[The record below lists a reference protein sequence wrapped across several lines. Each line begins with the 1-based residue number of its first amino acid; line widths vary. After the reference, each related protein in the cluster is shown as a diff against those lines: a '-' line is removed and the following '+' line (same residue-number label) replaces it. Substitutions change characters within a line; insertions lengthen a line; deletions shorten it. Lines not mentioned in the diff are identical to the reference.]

1 VTNENSETV
10 QAPLEAEG
18 GAYALGDAC
27 VLIENLKRQVETLQ
41 KSETKLGRQLK
52 RLQDTMARETAVALT
67 RSNLDAMRSAE
78 QKKQEKYM
86 KLLLENS
93 PDIIILFDKDSKF
106 SYCTDAFL
114 QKAKIAN
121 FGLINSRSFQE
132 VFRRFADDAWVDRL
146 FHMLSK
152 SMKENATVFFEEN
165 VDFGNVGDLRRY
177 EIHFTPMT
185 DETGSLEG
193 AMMLL
198 HDITDVERARE
209 EAEQA
214 RTSAERASAA
224 KSEFLA
230 NMSHE
235 MRTPMN
241 AIIGMTNIARS
252 SSDIEKKDYCLGK
265 IDDASNHLLGVINDI
280 LDMSKIEANKLDL
293 SYTEFDF
300 EKMLMK
306 MANVINFRVD
316 EKGQNFHVLIDKNI
330 PRTIVCDEQRLSQV
344 IANLLSNAV
353 KFTPENGAITLAA
366 HRVAIENDDCLLQ
379 INVIDSGIGVTDEQ
393 KDRLFRSF
401 EQADSSTSRK
411 FGGTGLGLAISK
423 RIVEMMNGKIWVGS
437 EPGKGST
444 FSFQFHALQGTSRQS
459 ESLLASGVNWDN
471 IRVLAVD
478 DSWEI
483 REYFKDIAERI
494 GITCDIAA
502 GGIEACKH
510 IEESGPYDVYFIDWK
525 MPGMNGIE
533 LSRRIGEYG
542 ASKSVIIMISAT
554 DWNLIADEAK
564 EAGVSKFIQKPLF
577 ASAIADCI
585 NQCLGTEPSA
595 RDDEEQDATD
605 CFAGYK
611 LMLVEDVEI
620 NREILISVL
629 EPTALEIVCA
639 ENGVEAVDLF
649 GSTPDDFDMIFMD
662 VHMPEMD
669 GYEATRRIRA
679 MDFEHAKEIPI
690 VAMTANVFREDIENC
705 LAAGMDDHVGKPLN
719 FDEVMRKLRQYLPRK
734 PRKSQAELSVNA

>member
-1 VTNENSETV
+1 MTNESNSEKNQVTTEMKGEV
-10 QAPLEAEG
+10 E
-18 GAYALGDAC
+18 DDTC

-52 RLQDTMARETAVALT
+52 RLQDTVERDKAVALT
-67 RSNLDAMRSAE
+67 RSNLDAVLTAE
-78 QKKQEKYM
+78 QRKQEKYM
-86 KLLLENS
+86 RLLLENS
-93 PDIIILFDKDSKF
+93 PDIILLFDKDGKF

-114 QKAKIAN
+114 QIAGIPS
-121 FGLINSRSFQE
+121 FGLINGRPFQE
-132 VFRRFADDAWVDRL
+132 VFKRFGDNAWIEELLVTFLDAMEKKNSISL
-146 FHMLSK
+146 
-152 SMKENATVFFEEN
+152 EES
-165 VDFGNVGDLRRY
+165 VDFGSSGKARRY

-185 DETGSLEG
+185 NETGNLEG

-209 EAEQA
+209 D
-214 RTSAERASAA
+214 AERASAA

-252 SSDIEKKDYCLGK
+252 SSDIDKKDYCLVK

-293 SYTEFDF
+293 SYTEFNF

-316 EKGQNFHVLIDKNI
+316 EKHQVFHVQIDKDI

-353 KFTPENGAITLAA
+353 KFTPENGSITLTA
-366 HRVAIENDDCLLQ
+366 RKVSEENDDCVFQ
-379 INVIDSGIGVTDEQ
+379 IEVTDTGIGITEEQ
-393 KDRLFRSF
+393 KSRLFQSF
-401 EQADSSTSRK
+401 AQADSSTSRK

-423 RIVEMMNGKIWVGS
+423 RIVEMMNGSIWIES
-437 EPGKGST
+437 EVGKGST
-444 FSFQFHALQGTSRQS
+444 FAFRFHALHGTSEQS
-459 ESLLASGVNWDN
+459 ESLLAPGINWDN
-471 IRVLAVD
+471 VRVLVVD

-483 REYFKDIAERI
+483 REYFKDIAQRI
-494 GITCDIAA
+494 GIACDIAS
-502 GGIEACKH
+502 GGIEACKY
-510 IEESGPYDVYFIDWK
+510 IEETGPYDIYFIDWK
-525 MPGMNGIE
+525 MPGMDGIE
-533 LSRRIGEYG
+533 LSRRINELG
-542 ASKSVIIMISAT
+542 SNKSVIIMISAT
-554 DWNLIADEAK
+554 DWNLIEDKAREV
-564 EAGVSKFIQKPLF
+564 GVSKFLPKPLF

-585 NQCLGTEPSA
+585 NQCLGMEPGAFDGS
-595 RDDEEQDATD
+595 EKQDVTD

-639 ENGVEAVDLF
+639 ENGVEAVEIF
-649 GSTPDDFDMIFMD
+649 GAAPEDFDMVFMD

-669 GYEATRRIRA
+669 GYEATRLIRA
-679 MDFEHAKEIPI
+679 MESEHAKEIPI
-690 VAMTANVFREDIENC
+690 VAMTANVFREDIEKC
-705 LAAGMDDHVGKPLN
+705 LASGMNDHVGKPLN
-719 FDEVMRKLRQYLPRK
+719 FDEVMQKLWQYLPDK
-734 PRKSQAELSVNA
+734 QKKTKKTQIKLSLHS

>member
-1 VTNENSETV
+1 MTNESGSEKT
-10 QAPLEAEG
+10 QALTEEENDSR
-18 GAYALGDAC
+18 ALIDS
-27 VLIENLKRQVETLQ
+27 LKQQVEALQ
-41 KSETKLGRQLK
+41 KSEMKLGRQLK
-52 RLQDTMARETAVALT
+52 RLQDTVERDKTVAVT
-67 RSNLDAMRSAE
+67 RTSLAAVLSDE

-86 KLLLENS
+86 RLLLENS
-93 PDIIILFDKDSKF
+93 PDLIILFDNYGKF

-114 QKAKIAN
+114 RITGIAG
-121 FGLINSRSFQE
+121 FGLINGRTFKE
-132 VFRRFADDAWVDRL
+132 VFKRFAASAWIDRL
-146 FHMLSK
+146 YGILLDAMRK
-152 SMKENATVFFEEN
+152 KESISFEES
-165 VDFGNVGDLRRY
+165 VDFSKKGNLRRY

-185 DETGSLEG
+185 DEAGSLEG

-209 EAEQA
+209 E
-214 RTSAERASAA
+214 AERASAA

-241 AIIGMTNIARS
+241 AIIGMTSIARS
-252 SSDIEKKDYCLGK
+252 SSGIEKKDYCLGK

-280 LDMSKIEANKLDL
+280 LDMSKIEANKFDL
-293 SYTEFDF
+293 SYTEFNF

-316 EKGQNFHVLIDKNI
+316 EKHQIFHVQMDKNI
-330 PRTIVCDEQRLSQV
+330 PRTIICDEQRLSQV

-353 KFTPENGAITLAA
+353 KFTPENGAITLRA
-366 HRVAIENDDCLLQ
+366 REVSEENDDCVFQ
-379 INVIDSGIGVTDEQ
+379 IEVIDTGIGITEEQ
-393 KDRLFRSF
+393 KARLFHSF

-423 RIVEMMNGKIWVGS
+423 RIVEMMNGSIWVES

-444 FSFQFHALQGTSRQS
+444 FAFRFHALQGDSEQS
-459 ESLLASGVNWDN
+459 ESLLAPGVNWNN

-483 REYFKDIAERI
+483 REYFKDIAERL
-494 GITCDIAA
+494 GITCDVAS
-502 GGIEACKH
+502 GGVEACRH
-510 IEESGPYDVYFIDWK
+510 IEESGPYDIYFIDWK

-533 LSRRIGEYG
+533 LSRRINEYG
-542 ASKSVIIMISAT
+542 ADKSVIIMISAT
-554 DWNLIADEAK
+554 DWNLIENEAR
-564 EAGVSKFIQKPLF
+564 EVGVRKFIQKPLF

-585 NQCLGTEPSA
+585 NQCLGTDPGDLSKNEG
-595 RDDEEQDATD
+595 QNNTD
-605 CFAGYK
+605 CFAGCK

-639 ENGVEAVDLF
+639 ENGVEAVELF

-669 GYEATRRIRA
+669 GYEATRLIRA
-679 MDFEHAKEIPI
+679 MEFEKAREIPI
-690 VAMTANVFREDIENC
+690 VAMTANVFREDIEKC
-705 LAAGMDDHVGKPLN
+705 LAAGMNDHVGKPLN
-719 FDEVMRKLRQYLPRK
+719 FEEVMQKLRRYLPDKQKTRHSEAAA
-734 PRKSQAELSVNA
+734 REV

>member
-1 VTNENSETV
+1 MDERKSEKNQMT
-10 QAPLEAEG
+10 AEAEG
-18 GAYALGDAC
+18 AELENDVCAL
-27 VLIENLKRQVETLQ
+27 VENLKEQVTALQ

-52 RLQDTMARETAVALT
+52 RLQDAAARDKSVTMT
-67 RSNLDAMRSAE
+67 RTNLDAVLSAE

-93 PDIIILFDKDSKF
+93 PDIIILLDTDGKF

-114 QKAKIAN
+114 RIARIVN
-121 FGLINSRSFQE
+121 FGFINGREFRE
-132 VFRRFADDAWVDRL
+132 VFRRFADDAWIEQLYATLHDA
-146 FHMLSK
+146 MTKKK
-152 SMKENATVFFEEN
+152 SISFEES
-165 VDFGNVGDLRRY
+165 VDFRKNGDFRRY
-177 EIHFTPMT
+177 EIHFTPMM

-209 EAEQA
+209 E
-214 RTSAERASAA
+214 AERASAA

-241 AIIGMTNIARS
+241 AIIGMTSIARS

-280 LDMSKIEANKLDL
+280 LDMSKIEANKFDL
-293 SYTEFDF
+293 SYTEFNF

-316 EKGQNFHVLIDKNI
+316 EKHQVFHVLINKDI
-330 PRTIVCDEQRLSQV
+330 PRTLICDEQRLSQV

-353 KFTPENGAITLAA
+353 KFTPENGTITLTASK
-366 HRVAIENDDCLLQ
+366 VEEENDDCVLQ
-379 INVIDSGIGVTDEQ
+379 IEVIDTGIGLTEEQ
-393 KDRLFRSF
+393 RGRLFHSF
-401 EQADSSTSRK
+401 EQADSSTSRQ

-423 RIVEMMNGKIWVGS
+423 RIVEMMNGSIWVES

-444 FSFQFHALQGTSRQS
+444 FAFRFHALQGTSEQT
-459 ESLLASGVNWDN
+459 ESLLAPGVNWSN
-471 IRVLAVD
+471 IRLLAVD

-483 REYFKDIAERI
+483 REYFKDITERL
-494 GITCDIAA
+494 GLTCDVAA
-502 GGIEACKH
+502 GGMEACRY
-510 IEESGPYDVYFIDWK
+510 IEESGPYDIYFIDWK

-542 ASKSVIIMISAT
+542 AEKSVIIMISAT
-554 DWNLIADEAK
+554 DWNVIENEARK
-564 EAGVSKFIQKPLF
+564 VGIDKFIQKPLF

-585 NQCLGTEPSA
+585 NQCLGVESTQLGENP
-595 RDDEEQDATD
+595 EQDMTD

-639 ENGVEAVDLF
+639 ENGVEAVELF
-649 GSTPDDFDMIFMD
+649 GTAPDDFDMIFMD

-679 MDFEHAKEIPI
+679 MEFERAKDIPI
-690 VAMTANVFREDIENC
+690 VAMTANVFREDIDKC
-705 LAAGMDDHVGKPLN
+705 LAAGMNDHIGKPLN
-719 FDEVMRKLRQYLPRK
+719 FDEVTRKLWRYLPQKRK
-734 PRKSQAELSVNA
+734 NEPIGPSINA